1 MADHAVAF
9 ADLAGFTALT
19 EVHGDEEAAEVA
31 ETFYAMARECLAG
44 DTRVVKPIGDAVM
57 LVGSNPDDTVATVLG
72 LAARVEAQPEFPGVR
87 AGIHFGPVVLRDGD
101 VFGATVNVAARV
113 TAHARSG
120 QTLCTAALCSA
131 LTTKCGHFVALGE
144 AKLKNVLL
152 PVVLSELVAD
162 GPPSAERDQD
172 PVCRMHLPPGSAWW
186 LEYGGKTIRFC
197 SAKCRDAFA
206 ASPESF
212 E

>member
-19 EVHGDEEAAEVA
+19 EVHGDEDAADVA
-31 ETFYAMARECLAG
+31 GTFYSMARECLAG
-44 DTRVVKPIGDAVM
+44 DTRLVKPIGDAVL

-72 LAARVEAQPEFPGVR
+72 LAARVDAQPEFPGLR
-87 AGIHFGPVVLRDGD
+87 AGVHFGPVAMRDGD

-113 TAHARSG
+113 AAHARSG
-120 QTLCTAALCSA
+120 QTLCTASLRGA
-131 LTTKCGHFVALGE
+131 LTRKCGHFVSLGE
-144 AKLKNVLL
+144 TKLKNVLL
-152 PVVLSELVAD
+152 PVELFELVAD
-162 GPPSAERDQD
+162 GPRSTDRDLD

-186 LEYGGKTIRFC
+186 LDHGGRTIRFC

-206 ASPESF
+206 AAPESF